1 MAAKAKENVLGL
13 LKKIFELT
21 VNSGAAIN
29 PTEFI
34 ENTELL
40 TAKLPDQFMALNNF
54 ERFLAATPSS
64 TSILSDLSRD
74 KRLCEDFFAIIS
86 TSQYLADILVKHPGF
101 FRFLFSPAGIESRLN
116 PVSLIPELSS
126 QMEIYRETS
135 HAKDYLRRVYKRE
148 ILRIGA
154 RDICGLDDIEE
165 TTLQISQLAESILRV
180 SFLVMQSRFRAKY
193 GGTPPRVSCIAL
205 GKFGGNEL
213 NYSSDIDLLF
223 LFSAG
228 KNKSDHDASQQAN
241 LFVSELIKDLTSES
255 AEGHLYRIDL
265 RLRPDGSSG
274 AAAQSLESALAYYES
289 RGELWERQ
297 MLIKARHVAG
307 EEKVSETF
315 FNHMRSFIYPRT
327 WLENPIDEIPRMK
340 MRIETANPN
349 ELNVK
354 LRRGGIR
361 DIEFIVQALQLLNG
375 GSSPEIQTGNTLQA
389 IKLLGT
395 ARILNK
401 QEAAVLAEAYKFYRL
416 VEHRLQLFK
425 NLQTHTLPTDGIEF
439 RSLAKRCGF
448 RNERKFRNQLFNYF
462 DAVSELFSS
471 VFRIEQPIERTEI
484 EQLIQGS
491 VNDNRTRRVLEN
503 YGLNRIE
510 ESYRNV
516 QFLSRGITRA
526 GDVEFPAGVTKAF
539 REIAPA
545 LFEDIKLTVDQD
557 LTLKNLARIVP
568 SIKSLE
574 VFYSS
579 LSDEHFRKIILTLCS
594 KATRFV
600 DYLTAEPLLLDLIIS
615 PDRLLDK
622 NAYISD
628 SLSLSLLK
636 QFNEIKLGLLYLLD
650 QISLAEVHAKW
661 SGVAERFLIDAI
673 EEVMPKSRPHVI
685 AGGKFGSREMSFM
698 SDLDLLFILPD
709 SLKQKKPAI
718 ESKITEIQKR
728 LLDSNGSPV
737 FAIDLKLRPEGKSAP
752 LLMTVSEYKVYLEKR
767 LSVWETMAM
776 TRFRSIFPS
785 EEIEGIIRNATRN
798 VSITRRSIDEIA
810 ALYGKVVQS
819 KSFFDEIDV
828 KSGDG
833 GIFAIEFLVQ
843 TLLLSDT
850 RNTGRIMPASI
861 IESIV
866 NLKQNGTL
874 PEQTADEVRESY
886 EFYRMIEF
894 SNYVSLSKTNHKI
907 PHDERELES
916 LAAHLDFKNSA
927 EFLDS
932 LKARM
937 RKISSLFKNTIS
949 QLIESA
955 D

>member
-1 MAAKAKENVLGL
+1 M
-13 LKKIFELT
+13 KIFELI

-34 ENTELL
+34 QNIEIL

-54 ERFLAATPSS
+54 ERFLAATPNSA
-64 TSILSDLSRD
+64 SILSDLSRD

-86 TSQYLADILVKHPGF
+86 TSQYLADIFVKHPGF
-101 FRFLFSPAGIESRLN
+101 FRYLFSPAGIESRLN
-116 PVSLIPELSS
+116 SVSLIPEISR
-126 QMEIYRETS
+126 QMEIYHEAS
-135 HAKDYLRRVYKRE
+135 HSKDYLRRIYKRE

-154 RDICGLDDIEE
+154 RDICGLEDIEE

-180 SFLVMQSRFRAKY
+180 SFEVISSRFKTKY

-228 KNKSDHDASQQAN
+228 KNKTDHDASEQAN
-241 LFVSELIKDLTSES
+241 HFVSELVKDLTSES
-255 AEGHLYRIDL
+255 PEGHLYRIDL

-307 EEKVSETF
+307 DERVSETF

-340 MRIETANPN
+340 IRIEAANPN
-349 ELNVK
+349 ELNIK

-395 ARILNK
+395 TRILNR
-401 QEAAVLAEAYKFYRL
+401 QEAALLSESYKFYRL

-425 NLQTHTLPTDGIEF
+425 NLQTHTLPTNGFEF
-439 RSLAKRCGF
+439 RNLSKRCGY

-462 DAVSELFSS
+462 DTVSELFNN

-484 EQLIQGS
+484 EQLIEGPI
-491 VNDNRTRRVLEN
+491 NDNRTRRVLEN
-503 YGLNRIE
+503 YGLTRIE
-510 ESYRNV
+510 ESYRNT
-516 QFLSRGITRA
+516 QFLSRGVTRA
-526 GDVEFPAGVTKAF
+526 GDVEFPAGVTRTF

-579 LSDEHFRKIILTLCS
+579 LSDEHFRRLILTLCS

-622 NAYISD
+622 NVYLSD
-628 SLSLSLLK
+628 LLSVSLLR

-650 QISLAEVHAKW
+650 EISLSEMHVKW
-661 SGVAERFLIDAI
+661 SGVAERFLTDAI
-673 EEVMPKSRPHVI
+673 DKVMPRNRPHVL

-718 ESKITEIQKR
+718 EEKIPNIQKG

-752 LLMTVSEYKVYLEKR
+752 LLMTVSEYKVYIEKR
-767 LSVWETMAM
+767 LSVWEAVAM

-785 EEIEGIIRNATRN
+785 EEIEEIILNTIRNF
-798 VSITRRSIDEIA
+798 SISRSSIEEIA

-819 KSFFDEIDV
+819 KSYFDEIDI

-833 GIFAIEFLVQ
+833 GIFAVEFLVQ
-843 TLLLSDT
+843 TLLLT
-850 RNTGRIMPASI
+850 NAKEMEGLMPASI
-861 IESIV
+861 GESIDR
-866 NLKQNGTL
+866 LKLKGSL
-874 PEQTADEVRESY
+874 SEQIADEVKESY

-916 LAAHLDFKNSA
+916 LAAHLDFKNSG

-937 RKISSLFKNTIS
+937 RKISSLFKKTVS